1 MISPLDIPKISLTN
15 LIYNLYIY
23 IVITLF
29 PPDLPVKGHT
39 VGYLTVFAALTARPT
54 LLRVFPADH
63 LGPAALKAGLA
74 VLPGTGL
81 IPFGDVYPSNLAE
94 FTNAGAAALGVGSA
108 RYKPG
113 WPREMLRFVQSSSW
127 QRGRPERRLR
137 NILRI
142 SPRLTPR

>member
-1 MISPLDIPKISLTN
+1 

-81 IPFGDVYPSNLAE
+81 IPVGDIYPSNLAE
-94 FTNAGAAALGVGSA
+94 FTNAGAAALGIGSA
-108 RYKPG
+108 LYKPG
-113 WPREMLRFVQSSSW
+113 LATRDVAFCAKQFMAAWKTGTAAQKHLTHQPAAD
-127 QRGRPERRLR
+127 
-137 NILRI
+137 
-142 SPRLTPR
+142 SPLITQGYFHEHH